1 MTREATLLPALLLLS
16 LVLAVPVPAAA
27 QEFESRDYALTV
39 ERLPGELDHPWGMTF
54 LPDGALLVTERP
66 GRLRILEG
74 AAGGAE
80 GVRLSEPITGLP
92 RVYASGQGGL
102 LDVALDPAFSEN
114 RLIYLS
120 YAEAGDG
127 GAGTAVARARLNREA
142 LALDGLQVIFRMQ
155 PKTSG
160 GRHFG
165 SRLVFGADGALFV
178 TLGDRGERERA
189 QDPGVNRGQVV
200 RINPDGSIPAD
211 NPFVGRAGYRPEI
224 WSFGHRNPQGA
235 ALHPETRELW
245 TIEHGARG
253 GDEVNRP
260 LPGRNYGWPVISYGR
275 HYSGGQ
281 IGVGTEKEGMEQPV
295 YYWDPSIAPGDATFY
310 DGDLFPAWQG
320 DLLVTALKYRL
331 LVRLDMEDGEVT
343 GEERLLEGLGQRLRD
358 VEVGPDGAIY
368 LLPDEDGAAV
378 LRVTPAG

>member
-54 LPDGALLVTERP
+54 LPDGALRVTARP

-211 NPFVGRAGYRPEI
+211 NPFVGREGYRPEI

-235 ALHPETRELW
+235 ALQPETRELW

-368 LLPDEDGAAV
+368 LLLD
-378 LRVTPAG
+378 